1 MGFEERQLLLDLFE
15 KKNMK
20 ALRDELI
27 TFNEADIADFLEE
40 MGPIERL
47 AIFRVLPKDIAAEVF
62 AFLEFEAQES
72 LLGDMTNVELT
83 EIVDKLYIDD
93 MVDMLEEL
101 PATIVKKVMKGVHP
115 ERRNIINQYLQYPE
129 DSAGSIMT
137 AEFIDVKKSMTVG
150 QALERIRTRANSE
163 TIYTLY
169 ITDAQRKL
177 LGFLSARSILL
188 NKDDVVI
195 EDLMEEDVIFV
206 HTSDDQEEVAA
217 IFDKYD
223 FLALPVV
230 DNEQRLVG
238 VVTVDDV
245 IDVIK
250 EETTEDIERMAAIAP
265 SDKPYLKSSVFE
277 LAKNRFVWLIVLLL
291 TATVTGAIINKFEDA
306 LTAVTGVIAFLPML
320 TGAGGNAGSQASTM
334 VIRGL
339 SLDEIEIQDYY
350 KVFLKELG
358 VSLLVGIGLSVVNFF
373 RIYIMEGNP
382 KIAAT
387 VSLSLIFTIVIAKSA
402 GGLLPIAAKKLNLDP
417 TVMAAPLIATIVD
430 TLSLLIYVFF
440 VSLILI

>member
-223 FLALPVV
+223 FLVLPVV

>member
-1 MGFEERQLLLDLFE
+1 MGFEEREFLLDLFE

-20 ALRDELI
+20 LLRDELI
-27 TFNEADIADFLEE
+27 TYNEADIAVFLEE

-47 AIFRVLPKDIAAEVF
+47 AIFRVLPKDIASEVF

-101 PATIVKKVMKGVHP
+101 PATIVKKVMKGVRP

-188 NKDDVVI
+188 NKNDVVI

-217 IFDKYD
+217 IFAKYD

-265 SDKPYLKSSVFE
+265 SDKPYLKSSIFE

-291 TATVTGAIINKFEDA
+291 TATVTGAIINKFEDT

-339 SLDEIEIQDYY
+339 SLDEIDISDYY

-358 VSLLVGIGLSVVNFF
+358 VSVLVGIGLSVVNFF
-373 RIYIMEGNP
+373 RIYFMEGNP

-387 VSLSLIFTIVIAKSA
+387 VSLSLIFTIVIAKST
-402 GGLLPIAAKKLNLDP
+402 GGLLPIVAKKLNLDP

>member
-1 MGFEERQLLLDLFE
+1 MGFEEREFLLDLFE

-20 ALRDELI
+20 LLRDELI
-27 TFNEADIADFLEE
+27 TYNEADIADFLEE

-47 AIFRVLPKDIAAEVF
+47 AIFRVLPKDIASEVF

-101 PATIVKKVMKGVHP
+101 PATIVKKVMKGVRP

-188 NKDDVVI
+188 NKNDVVI

-217 IFDKYD
+217 IFAKYD

-265 SDKPYLKSSVFE
+265 SDKPYLKSSIFE

-291 TATVTGAIINKFEDA
+291 TATVTGAIINKFEDT

-339 SLDEIEIQDYY
+339 SLDEIDISDYY

-358 VSLLVGIGLSVVNFF
+358 VSVLVGIGLSVVNFF
-373 RIYIMEGNP
+373 RIYFMEGNP

-387 VSLSLIFTIVIAKSA
+387 VSLSLIFTIVIAKST
-402 GGLLPIAAKKLNLDP
+402 GGLLPIVAKKLNLDP

>member
-1 MGFEERQLLLDLFE
+1 MGFEEREFLLDLFK

-20 ALRDELI
+20 LLRDELI
-27 TFNEADIADFLEE
+27 TYNEADIAVFLEE

-47 AIFRVLPKDIAAEVF
+47 AIFRVLPKDIASEVF

-101 PATIVKKVMKGVHP
+101 PATIVKKVMKGVRP

-188 NKDDVVI
+188 NKNDVVI

-217 IFDKYD
+217 IAT
-223 FLALPVV
+223 LLS
-230 DNEQRLVG
+230 
-238 VVTVDDV
+238 
-245 IDVIK
+245 
-250 EETTEDIERMAAIAP
+250 AAISYLVLLSDNCSMYNGVDLQ
-265 SDKPYLKSSVFE
+265 SDKGWGQ
-277 LAKNRFVWLIVLLL
+277 LACGI
-291 TATVTGAIINKFEDA
+291 D
-306 LTAVTGVIAFLPML
+306 
-320 TGAGGNAGSQASTM
+320 
-334 VIRGL
+334 
-339 SLDEIEIQDYY
+339 
-350 KVFLKELG
+350 
-358 VSLLVGIGLSVVNFF
+358 LLVDKW
-373 RIYIMEGNP
+373 Y
-382 KIAAT
+382 
-387 VSLSLIFTIVIAKSA
+387 
-402 GGLLPIAAKKLNLDP
+402 D
-417 TVMAAPLIATIVD
+417 
-430 TLSLLIYVFF
+430 
-440 VSLILI
+440 